1 MNQFIITE
9 KIIAELID
17 YSNAEDA
24 EACIR
29 NIIDTKVRPHP
40 YNPQSELEIKYPSS
54 TSLLLIAH
62 DEWKRRQERKHMDDE
77 SPWISG
83 WISGYL
89 TSKKFVQDR
98 IEELLKK
105 GGGGL

>member
-1 MNQFIITE
+1 MNQYIIT
-9 KIIAELID
+9 AEELD
-17 YSNAEDA
+17 EWEMGEMCWSEEQDMQRS
-24 EACIR
+24 IR
-29 NIIDTKVRPHP
+29 SHP

-89 TSKKFVQDR
+89 TSKKFVQER
-98 IEELLKK
+98 IEELLGNKP
-105 GGGGL
+105 